1 MIIILIIIIIS
12 IIIHQV
18 RLVNDKNFNEN
29 AVSSRTY
36 QSLFLQIW
44 DSTIKNKN
52 RFYPVIQ
59 QLAQSTE
66 QTNKMRI
73 VNRIPILVSQSLHWL
88 VKNQTGIYMM
98 LRSQ

>member
-1 MIIILIIIIIS
+1 MIIILIKIINS
-12 IIIHQV
+12 IMIHKV
-18 RLVNDKNFNEN
+18 RLVNYKNFNEN
-29 AVSSRTY
+29 TVSSRTY

-44 DSTIKNKN
+44 DSTIENKN

-73 VNRIPILVSQSLHWL
+73 VNRIPILITQSLHRL
-88 VKNQTGIYMM
+88 VKNQTGIYVM